1 MTESERREQAR
12 QFIQKWHGKGR
23 EDEDDRSYWL
33 DILQRIL
40 GMDNATDRIDF
51 QKKVIV
57 DGNTKKIDAYIPET
71 RVLIEQKSLGVAL
84 ERKTAQSGGISL
96 THYEQAKRYNDN
108 LPYDEKAR
116 WIITSNFAEIW
127 VYDMNA
133 RVPTPQKF
141 SIENMQNHSH
151 FLDFIMEKKAKAP
164 TVEEELSKKA
174 GEYVGRIYDAFI
186 KQYNNPDSAETQ
198 KSLNILCVR
207 LVFCLYAEDAGLFSQ
222 NDSFS
227 RYIGQYEPKDI
238 RRALIDLFE
247 VLDTPEDSRKAMYL
261 SEELASFPYVNG
273 GLFAIRGKNGIEI
286 PQITEEIKQ
295 ILLDSAKFDWSGI
308 SPTIFGAVF
317 ESTLNPDTRRKG
329 GMHYTSIENIHKA
342 IDPLFLDELKA
353 ELDEMAA
360 NAGENA
366 TPKQKKDGKNQL
378 LKFQNKLSSLKFL
391 DPACGSG
398 NFLTETY
405 LSLRRLE
412 NEALKLIYGNVR
424 LLGDIIDPIKVHI
437 SQFYGIEI
445 NDFAVAVAKT
455 ALWIAESQMMR
466 ETEDIMQKTMNFL
479 PLKTNAN
486 IVEGNALR
494 LDWSS
499 VVSPN
504 ELNYIMGN
512 PPFVGARLMTK
523 AQKDEL
529 LSVFGEN
536 WKNIGNLDYVAG
548 WYKKAAEFMRGLEIK
563 AALVSTNSITQG
575 EQAAILWKPL
585 FESGIHIDFSWRT
598 FRWDSESSGKAHVHC
613 VIIGFSCTENNKP
626 KTIYDGENR
635 IVASNINAYL
645 IDADDIFV
653 ESRQHPLCEVPE
665 IGIGNKPIDGGF
677 YLFTEEEK
685 NEFLKKEP
693 SAAKYF
699 HSWVGSEE
707 FINGKKRYCLWLGDC
722 SPSELRAMPRCMERI
737 KAVHEYRLASKS
749 AGTRKLAEKPT
760 RFHVENMPNEN
771 YIIIPRVSSEKRRY
785 IPMGFLNP
793 DTLCSDSVH
802 IIPGATLYHFGIL
815 TSNVHNAWTRAVC
828 GRLEMRYRYSK
839 DIVYNNFPWPECN
852 EKQKAEIEKT
862 AQMILDARKLYPES
876 TLADLYDPL
885 AMPPELLAAHRANDK
900 AVMQAYGLDIKT
912 TSEPQCVAFLMK
924 RYREMEEKLLY

>member
-12 QFIQKWHGKGR
+12 QFIQKWHGKGK

-96 THYEQAKRYNDN
+96 TPYEQAKRYNDN

-342 IDPLFLDELKA
+342 IDPLF
-353 ELDEMAA
+353 
-360 NAGENA
+360 
-366 TPKQKKDGKNQL
+366 
-378 LKFQNKLSSLKFL
+378 
-391 DPACGSG
+391 
-398 NFLTETY
+398 
-405 LSLRRLE
+405 
-412 NEALKLIYGNVR
+412 
-424 LLGDIIDPIKVHI
+424 ID
-437 SQFYGIEI
+437 
-445 NDFAVAVAKT
+445 
-455 ALWIAESQMMR
+455 
-466 ETEDIMQKTMNFL
+466 
-479 PLKTNAN
+479 
-486 IVEGNALR
+486 
-494 LDWSS
+494 
-499 VVSPN
+499 
-504 ELNYIMGN
+504 
-512 PPFVGARLMTK
+512 
-523 AQKDEL
+523 
-529 LSVFGEN
+529 
-536 WKNIGNLDYVAG
+536 
-548 WYKKAAEFMRGLEIK
+548 
-563 AALVSTNSITQG
+563 
-575 EQAAILWKPL
+575 
-585 FESGIHIDFSWRT
+585 
-598 FRWDSESSGKAHVHC
+598 
-613 VIIGFSCTENNKP
+613 
-626 KTIYDGENR
+626 
-635 IVASNINAYL
+635 
-645 IDADDIFV
+645 
-653 ESRQHPLCEVPE
+653 
-665 IGIGNKPIDGGF
+665 
-677 YLFTEEEK
+677 
-685 NEFLKKEP
+685 
-693 SAAKYF
+693 
-699 HSWVGSEE
+699 
-707 FINGKKRYCLWLGDC
+707 
-722 SPSELRAMPRCMERI
+722 
-737 KAVHEYRLASKS
+737 
-749 AGTRKLAEKPT
+749 
-760 RFHVENMPNEN
+760 
-771 YIIIPRVSSEKRRY
+771 
-785 IPMGFLNP
+785 
-793 DTLCSDSVH
+793 
-802 IIPGATLYHFGIL
+802 
-815 TSNVHNAWTRAVC
+815 
-828 GRLEMRYRYSK
+828 
-839 DIVYNNFPWPECN
+839 
-852 EKQKAEIEKT
+852 
-862 AQMILDARKLYPES
+862 
-876 TLADLYDPL
+876 
-885 AMPPELLAAHRANDK
+885 
-900 AVMQAYGLDIKT
+900 
-912 TSEPQCVAFLMK
+912 
-924 RYREMEEKLLY
+924 